1 MTDKRKEKASAS
13 KPNLSS
19 NAEIFNLVTLSQ
31 LSSQDIILRNSPTQ
45 MVNRFTTLGST
56 ISPRP
61 SFQSAL
67 ISPSSPFD
75 NLPSQKPFT
84 RYPKSSPYH
93 IKEPAHNLFLVE
105 PDFSHLKSPDEIAK
119 AYYPPR
125 WHFPAIHPDKSIEY
139 YMDILLV
146 TKSIQVRPI
155 QCQRIPGRVAFH
167 SLFIMKFVAQK
178 DWGAPPFVSRSLS
191 NRKVGYSYHD
201 YIEAWYK
208 VLLYQNEDFSH
219 SWFIN
224 FDRNF
229 KGPIP
234 VWFHRWWQVH
244 GPVHQILP
252 KEVKNAI
259 RYFSTVKK
267 LSLQENDLPM
277 TVHFFAHFKVSWILK
292 WQYVFITQNC
302 VARQFSVKWWD
313 KFNFSL
319 VQSRLTKE
327 FPERPPIVQ
336 DSVTHVSETQIEP
349 TSPKPDSSTSSK
361 GKKPSKIKQA
371 LKLMQQLVDAE
382 KGNEDEEAS
391 TAESSVQHHFNF
403 DAFQDAQDPYDFTDL
418 DLDS

>member
-1 MTDKRKEKASAS
+1 MADKKKEKASAS
-13 KPNLSS
+13 KTNLST
-19 NAEIFNLVTLSQ
+19 NAKPFNLVTPSQ
-31 LSSQDIILRNSPTQ
+31 LSSQDLILINSPTQ
-45 MVNRFTTLGST
+45 MVNRYTTLGST

-67 ISPSSPFD
+67 ISPPPSPF
-75 NLPSQKPFT
+75 NGLPPQKPFI

-93 IKEPAHNLFLVE
+93 IKEPSHNLFLVE
-105 PDFSHLKSPDEIAK
+105 PDFSHIKSPDEIAK

-125 WHFPAIHPDKSIEY
+125 WHFPAIHPDKSIEFY
-139 YMDILLV
+139 RDILLV

-155 QCQRIPGRVAFH
+155 PCQRIPGRIAFY

-178 DWGAPPFVSRSLS
+178 DWGAPTFVSRSLS
-191 NRKVGYSYHD
+191 NIKVGYSYHD

-208 VLLYQNEDFSH
+208 VPLYQNENFSH

-234 VWFHRWWQVH
+234 IWFHRWWQVH

-252 KEVKNAI
+252 EEVKNVV

-267 LSLQENDLPM
+267 LSPQEEDLPM

-292 WQYVFITQNC
+292 WQYVFISQNC

-319 VQSRLTKE
+319 VQSHLMKK
-327 FPERPPIVQ
+327 FPESSPAIE
-336 DSVTHVSETQIEP
+336 DSVTHVSETQVEP
-349 TSPKPDSSTSSK
+349 TSPKPESSTSSK
-361 GKKPSKIKQA
+361 GKKSSKIKQA
-371 LKLMQQLVDAE
+371 LKLMQQLIEAE
-382 KGNEDEEAS
+382 DGNEDEEAS
-391 TAESSVQHHFNF
+391 TVESSVQHHYNF
-403 DAFQDAQDPYDFTDL
+403 DPFQDPYDFTDL
-418 DLDS
+418 NLNS

>member
-1 MTDKRKEKASAS
+1 
-13 KPNLSS
+13 
-19 NAEIFNLVTLSQ
+19 
-31 LSSQDIILRNSPTQ
+31 
-45 MVNRFTTLGST
+45 
-56 ISPRP
+56 
-61 SFQSAL
+61 
-67 ISPSSPFD
+67 
-75 NLPSQKPFT
+75 
-84 RYPKSSPYH
+84 
-93 IKEPAHNLFLVE
+93 
-105 PDFSHLKSPDEIAK
+105 
-119 AYYPPR
+119 
-125 WHFPAIHPDKSIEY
+125 
-139 YMDILLV
+139 
-146 TKSIQVRPI
+146 
-155 QCQRIPGRVAFH
+155 
-167 SLFIMKFVAQK
+167 
-178 DWGAPPFVSRSLS
+178 
-191 NRKVGYSYHD
+191 
-201 YIEAWYK
+201 
-208 VLLYQNEDFSH
+208 LYQNEDFSH

-252 KEVKNAI
+252 EEVKNAI

-319 VQSRLTKE
+319 VQSRLSKE
-327 FPERPPIVQ
+327 FPERPPIIQ

-361 GKKPSKIKQA
+361 GKKSSKIKQA
-371 LKLMQQLVDAE
+371 LKLMQQLVEAE
-382 KGNEDEEAS
+382 EGDEDEEAS

-403 DAFQDAQDPYDFTDL
+403 DSFQDAQDPYDFTDL